1 MKETKVI
8 AKDSTYQ
15 KFEVLKTNRNKR
27 YKYNE
32 FLVEGVRSLKEAV
45 ANKWNIK
52 SFIYDSGNLSD
63 WARGTISSVKTQG
76 NFVLT
81 PELMKDLSGKEDTSE
96 LMAIIEM
103 REDRLE
109 NVPLS
114 KTPFIVLFDRP
125 SNKGNLGT
133 IIRSCDSLGA
143 DMLIITGHAVDL
155 YDPDVVV
162 SAMGS
167 FFNMP
172 VIRIE
177 DNNDLYSYI
186 DNLKGSYPSLLVAGS
201 TAHKETPIEE
211 VDFTRP
217 LVLMIGNETMGL
229 NKAFKDYCDV
239 LCTIPMDE
247 KSYATSFNVGCAASI
262 MMYEVTRQR
271 KSLAALNESVHCRHL
286 GEDAKMTY

>member
-52 SFIYDSGNLSD
+52 SFIYGSGNLSD